1 MSPRGRYRGRSS
13 GVPVKTGLGPTW
25 MKLGLYS
32 LTLAMLI
39 AFWTRLSDG
48 AAGCYTQISDQGQQG
63 LLPSEATTPA
73 EPPDN
78 RAPGL
83 VPVGTKL
90 SPSVPEAPKD

>member
-13 GVPVKTGLGPTW
+13 GVPVKTRLGPTW

-39 AFWTRLSDG
+39 AFWGRLSEG

-63 LLPSEATTPA
+63 LLPPEAAAPA
-73 EPPDN
+73 EPPED
-78 RAPGL
+78 RPPGV
-83 VPVGTKL
+83 VPVRTKL
-90 SPSVPEAPKD
+90 SPAAPVAPKD